1 MKQQSMVSYTV
12 LYKKLQMK
20 LLTQVKY
27 GLKFIISLTV
37 KVSSEVSKEAPFTNF
52 NLHYNTDR
60 ELSLYDDTT
69 INILKLLKILFRM
82 NNNFSN
88 GGGHNVATK
97 EFTNWKL
104 AVKLNRQLEEPLV
117 VASGTL
123 PGWSIHLT
131 KQFPFIFPF
140 ETRIFFCN
148 QLHLAILV

>member
-1 MKQQSMVSYTV
+1 MVSYTV

-69 INILKLLKILFRM
+69 INILKLLKYY
-82 NNNFSN
+82 S
-88 GGGHNVATK
+88 
-97 EFTNWKL
+97 E
-104 AVKLNRQLEEPLV
+104 
-117 VASGTL
+117 
-123 PGWSIHLT
+123 
-131 KQFPFIFPF
+131 
-140 ETRIFFCN
+140 
-148 QLHLAILV
+148 